1 MYVPKDLRERVR
13 RKYGGRCAYSG
24 TVLKTDWQ
32 VDHYYPVRY
41 CNTVLPNVLPKI
53 TEKAITNP
61 NVFHNLMPAQRIINH
76 YKRALTPERFKN
88 WFLGGLHK
96 RLQKLPKNPKVQK
109 SIRHK
114 QYLLEVAMLFDI
126 TEDKPFSGV
135 FYFETLTFKR
145 TS

>member
-24 TVLKTDWQ
+24 TVLKADWQ
-32 VDHYYPVRY
+32 VDHYLPLRY
-41 CNTVLPNVLPKI
+41 YRIAFPSVQDKLQEHP
-53 TEKAITNP
+53 NP
-61 NVFHNLMPAQRIINH
+61 NDIENLMPTQRIINH
-76 YKRALTPERFKN
+76 YKRALTPEKFKD

-96 RLQKLPKNPKVQK
+96 RLRKLPKNPKVQK

-114 QYLLEVAMLFDI
+114 QYLLEVAELFGI

>member
-24 TVLKTDWQ
+24 TVLKADWQ
-32 VDHYYPVRY
+32 VDHYLPLRY
-41 CNTVLPNVLPKI
+41 YRIAFPSVQDKLQEHP
-53 TEKAITNP
+53 NP
-61 NVFHNLMPAQRIINH
+61 NDIENLMPTQRIINH
-76 YKRALTPERFKN
+76 YKRALTPEKFKD

-96 RLQKLPKNPKVQK
+96 RLRKLPKNPKVQK

-114 QYLLEVAMLFDI
+114 QYLLEVAELFSI

-145 TS
+145 TL